1 MTHRK
6 AVPIKLS
13 QIQETFFVR
22 AELNEGRVQFFR
34 EMFEA
39 DADVDPIIVTRKTF
53 QLVSGR
59 HRCAGATAAGKEE
72 IIGFLIDEAPLVD
85 LIVEGFKSNV
95 GGPLPPSPAD
105 FNHTLRLLLEQG
117 VSRRRILDML
127 GESTG
132 LPRKLLIRHLDD
144 VQSDMAKTRL
154 ARAVEAVTDGG
165 FSVPQAAKEHEVEES
180 TLRARLKGLRTK
192 PELGLDAVKSRLT
205 GKFKGF
211 SSTNAKT
218 AKSLIERFKDGDVTS
233 ELVRGVFAHMQ
244 HLIRKAD
251 RVVADYLNRFEVL
264 TPNPRPVWGAL
275 EGSKGKVKQQ
285 RVKVS
290 TKPAKKEAKVSK
302 PRRQPK
308 EAKMAK
314 PRKPTVS
321 GLAKMGLTASRRD
334 S

>member
-34 EMFEA
+34 GRFEA

-165 FSVPQAAKEHEVEES
+165 FSVPQAASHSES
-180 TLRARLKGLRTK
+180 G
-192 PELGLDAVKSRLT
+192 
-205 GKFKGF
+205 
-211 SSTNAKT
+211 
-218 AKSLIERFKDGDVTS
+218 
-233 ELVRGVFAHMQ
+233 
-244 HLIRKAD
+244 
-251 RVVADYLNRFEVL
+251 
-264 TPNPRPVWGAL
+264 
-275 EGSKGKVKQQ
+275 
-285 RVKVS
+285 
-290 TKPAKKEAKVSK
+290 
-302 PRRQPK
+302 PRRRGLPESLRGAHSQPK
-308 EAKMAK
+308 TGMGRSRGLQGEGEAAA
-314 PRKPTVS
+314 RQ
-321 GLAKMGLTASRRD
+321 GLHQACQEGGEGEQAAPATQGSQDGEAA
-334 S
+334 